1 MSDPDGSKDWARRV
15 SEVLYAYRRW
25 ALAFGV
31 LLAGLAVGPVS
42 QIEVANSLRQYI
54 VEEDPALEAYR
65 EFQATYGNDETVLV
79 GLQRSSGFLTPD
91 GFSLLRTAT
100 ERVRQLDDVVGVRS
114 LTTQVRVQHTLVG
127 PRLQPLVPP
136 GSLSS
141 AQAKALR
148 EHITADSSLR
158 RFVSEDGTMAAL
170 VARMPP
176 SERLTERREAI
187 LDSIR
192 HRLRP
197 LDASVHLAG
206 FGVIL
211 EALNEATTQ
220 DSAVVL
226 VAALLGMVLLL
237 GAFFRRVGPVL
248 VTVAVVGTA
257 ALWLMGLYGALG
269 NPVNTVTLVI
279 PTLVLVVGTADCVH
293 LLVHAAHLPDTV
305 SRRERTIQTI
315 AYLLFPCT
323 VTSLTTAAG
332 FSVLTAS
339 SIPIVQDL
347 GLFSALGVLGAF
359 VATLIGC
366 ANALPYAW
374 SEPHRPRGNGLN
386 AVVERVVGAGFRH
399 WRAIGVGGLVIAG
412 LAVVGVGRLS
422 VDTNSIGYL
431 FADHPVRQDSR
442 LIEEKLGPYAPLEFV
457 VRSDSTVLR
466 PSLLRAVRAW
476 EDRAVASGA
485 VGWHHSAADVLD
497 RLRREV
503 MGSEATLEHPRQL
516 RSLLTLGRSHR
527 PVLEDLA
534 AHPSQLRVTFGLP
547 IQSARGVKEA
557 IATLKQQAA
566 VLPEGAT
573 VEATGYLPL
582 YVRMTT
588 LLVEAQ
594 LRSFGLALLVIPL
607 GIALLFGGLWAAGW
621 SLVPNL
627 LPVLLTLGA
636 MGWAGI
642 PLDIVTV
649 TIAVIVFGLVV
660 DDTVHLL
667 YRYLKVRRT
676 RARKR
681 ALRIGARRAGRMM
694 TITTAVLAGGFL
706 VLALAHNR
714 SVVWFG
720 LLVAG
725 ALAAALLVDLL
736 VLPALLAGGERMQEN
751 VLDPVG
757 DGYGGP
763 EGD

>member
-1 MSDPDGSKDWARRV
+1 MPTDGG
-15 SEVLYAYRRW
+15 
-25 ALAFGV
+25 LAFGV

-65 EFQATYGNDETVLV
+65 EFQATYGNDETVLM

-148 EHITADSSLR
+148 EHITADSSLS

-176 SERLTERREAI
+176 SERLKERREAI

-269 NPVNTVTLVI
+269 KPVNTVTLVI

-323 VTSLTTAAG
+323 ITSLTTAAG

-399 WRAIGVGGLVIAG
+399 WRAIVVGVLVIAG

-442 LIEEKLGPYAPLEFV
+442 LIEERLGPYAPLEFV

-466 PSLLRAVRAW
+466 PSLLRAVRVW

-497 RLRREV
+497 RLRRKV
-503 MGSEATLEHPRQL
+503 MGAETALERPRQL

-557 IATLKQQAA
+557 IATLKKQAA
-566 VLPEGAT
+566 VLPEGVT

-667 YRYLKVRRT
+667 YRYLKARRT

-736 VLPALLAGGERMQEN
+736 VLPALLAGGEWMQEN
-751 VLDPVG
+751 VLNPAG
-757 DGYGGP
+757 DGSGGL